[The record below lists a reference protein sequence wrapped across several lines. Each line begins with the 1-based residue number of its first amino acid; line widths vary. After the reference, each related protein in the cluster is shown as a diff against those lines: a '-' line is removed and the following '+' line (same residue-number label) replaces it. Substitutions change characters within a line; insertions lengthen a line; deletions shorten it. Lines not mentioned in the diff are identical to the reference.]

1 MCDLTLRKPL
11 NQNIMSI
18 KILFFEG
25 GPFGMAILTIELI
38 LLILAAWK
46 APAWVKE
53 IGLIALASSLIF
65 TFLGSYQICEVLH
78 KTGDLPMNVIAAG
91 LKVVQIPLIYG
102 VGIYLLSLI
111 FRLIQKPRI

>member
-1 MCDLTLRKPL
+1 
-11 NQNIMSI
+11 MSI

-53 IGLIALASSLIF
+53 IGLIALATSLF
-65 TFLGSYQICEVLH
+65 WTFLGSYQVCDAIQRA
-78 KTGDLPMNVIAAG
+78 GDLSMNVIAAG
-91 LKVVQIPLIYG
+91 LKVMQIPLIFG